1 MVYKSKAK
9 VLNSLLCRAG
19 SEEGSEA
26 ATSSLLQCLGH
37 IKVSSSIDS
46 LALEHYYLVTYHA
59 LRI

>member
-19 SEEGSEA
+19 SEEESET

-37 IKVSSSIDS
+37 IKVSQ
-46 LALEHYYLVTYHA
+46 LESDGLSYLQRSH
-59 LRI
+59 